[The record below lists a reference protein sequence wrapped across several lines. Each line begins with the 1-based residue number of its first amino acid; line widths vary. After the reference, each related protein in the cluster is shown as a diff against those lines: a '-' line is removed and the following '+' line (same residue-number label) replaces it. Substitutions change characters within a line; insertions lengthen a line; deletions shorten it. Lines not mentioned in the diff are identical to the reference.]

1 MLIHFRSR
9 LIVLIACILLLVVCF
24 FSSILL
30 GYTDTSFTNLIHTF
44 TNFNGSN
51 EQLIIQNVRIP
62 RAIIASVVG
71 ASLAIAGLFMQV
83 LTKNPLASP
92 SVLGINAGASM
103 LIVLSITFFNI
114 QSVSATIRL
123 SFIGAALSSLFVF
136 GLSSLG
142 KDGATP
148 LKITLAGV
156 SIAAMFSSITQG
168 LLVTNEVALDQ
179 VLFWLAGSVQGRSL
193 DSLVMVLPYIVVAWV
208 ISLAL
213 GSKINTFML
222 GEDLSKAL
230 GQNTAMLKITLVVLV
245 IVLAGGA
252 VSVAGPIGLVG
263 IIVPQIVRM
272 FVKNDYR
279 WMIPFTG
286 VVGAILLL
294 LADIASRYVLMP
306 EETPVGITTAVI
318 GAPFFIY
325 LARKGGTIK

>member
-1 MLIHFRSR
+1 MFIHLRSK
-9 LIVLIACILLLVVCF
+9 IFVLIACIFVFVVCF

-30 GYTDTSFTNLIHTF
+30 GYTNTSFSGLIHSF
-44 TNFNGSN
+44 TDFNGSN

-103 LIVLSITFFNI
+103 LIVLTTTFFHI
-114 QSVSATIRL
+114 QSPAATIWL
-123 SFIGAALSSLFVF
+123 SFLGATLSAILVF
-136 GLSSLG
+136 GLSSIG

-168 LLVTNEVALDQ
+168 LLVTNEVALDK

-193 DSLVMVLPYIVVAWV
+193 DSLEMVLPYILIAWG
-208 ISLAL
+208 ISLVI
-213 GSKINTFML
+213 GGKINTFML
-222 GEDLSKAL
+222 GDDLSRAL
-230 GQNTAMLKITLVVLV
+230 GQNTVLLKVTLVILV
-245 IVLAGGA
+245 IILAGGA
-252 VSVAGPIGLVG
+252 VSIAGPIGLVG

-279 WMIPFTG
+279 WMIPLCGIF
-286 VVGAILLL
+286 GAILLL
-294 LADIASRYVLMP
+294 LADVGARYLLMP
-306 EETPVGITTAVI
+306 EETPVGIMTAVI

-325 LARKGGTIK
+325 LARKGGTVK

>member
-9 LIVLIACILLLVVCF
+9 FIVLIAFIILLVVCF

-44 TNFNGSN
+44 TNFTGSN

-103 LIVLSITFFNI
+103 LIVLSITFFNM
-114 QSVSATIRL
+114 QSVTATIWL

-193 DSLVMVLPYIVVAWV
+193 DSLVMVLPYIIIAWV
-208 ISLAL
+208 ISLSL

-230 GQNTAMLKITLVVLV
+230 GQNTALLKITLVVLV
-245 IVLAGGA
+245 ILLAGGA

-272 FVKNDYR
+272 FVRNDYR

>member
-1 MLIHFRSR
+1 MLISFKSR
-9 LIVLIACILLLVVCF
+9 LTVLIGIILLLIICF

-30 GYTDTSFTNLIHTF
+30 GYTDTSFTNLIDTF

-62 RAIIASVVG
+62 RAIIAIVVG

-103 LIVLSITFFNI
+103 LIVLSITFFNT
-114 QSVSATIRL
+114 QSVSATIWL
-123 SFIGAALSSLFVF
+123 AFIGATLSSLFVF

-168 LLVTNEVALDQ
+168 LLVTNEVALEQ

-193 DSLVMVLPYIVVAWV
+193 DSLQIVLPYIIIAWV
-208 ISLAL
+208 ISLSL
-213 GSKINTFML
+213 GAKVNTFML
-222 GEDLSKAL
+222 GEDISKAL
-230 GQNTAMLKITLVVLV
+230 GQNTALLKITLVILV
-245 IVLAGGA
+245 IILAGGS
-252 VSVAGPIGLVG
+252 VSIAGPIGLVG

-286 VVGAILLL
+286 LVGGILLL
-294 LADIASRYVLMP
+294 LADIASRYILMP
-306 EETPVGITTAVI
+306 EETPVGIMTAVI

-325 LARKGGTIK
+325 LARKGGTVK

>member
-9 LIVLIACILLLVVCF
+9 MIALIACILLFVVCF

-51 EQLIIQNVRIP
+51 EHLIIQNVRIP

-103 LIVLSITFFNI
+103 LIVLSITFFNL
-114 QSVSATIRL
+114 QSVSATIWL

-193 DSLVMVLPYIVVAWV
+193 DSLVLVLPYIVVAWV

-230 GQNTAMLKITLVVLV
+230 GQNTGMLKITLVVLV

-294 LADIASRYVLMP
+294 LADIASRYLLMP

>member
-9 LIVLIACILLLVVCF
+9 LLVLISCILLLVVCF

-103 LIVLSITFFNI
+103 LIVLSITFFNL
-114 QSVSATIRL
+114 QSVTATIWL

-168 LLVTNEVALDQ
+168 LLVTNEVALEQ

-193 DSLVMVLPYIVVAWV
+193 DSLVMVLPYIIVAWG

-279 WMIPFTG
+279 WMIPYTG

-294 LADIASRYVLMP
+294 LADIASRYLLMP

>member
-30 GYTDTSFTNLIHTF
+30 GYTDTSFTHLIHTF

-103 LIVLSITFFNI
+103 LIVLSITFFNL
-114 QSVSATIRL
+114 QSVSATIWL

-168 LLVTNEVALDQ
+168 LLVTNEVALEQ

-193 DSLVMVLPYIVVAWV
+193 DSLVMVLPYIIVAWV

-245 IVLAGGA
+245 IILAGGA

-294 LADIASRYVLMP
+294 LADIASRYLLMP

>member
-9 LIVLIACILLLVVCF
+9 LIVLIACILFLVVCF

-103 LIVLSITFFNI
+103 LIVLSITFFNL
-114 QSVSATIRL
+114 QSVSATIWL

-168 LLVTNEVALDQ
+168 LLVTNEVALEQ

-193 DSLVMVLPYIVVAWV
+193 DSLVMVLPYIIVAWV

>member
-1 MLIHFRSR
+1 MLIHFKSR
-9 LIVLIACILLLVVCF
+9 LIVFIACILLLVVCF

-103 LIVLSITFFNI
+103 LIVLSITFFNL
-114 QSVSATIRL
+114 QSMTATIWL

-193 DSLVMVLPYIVVAWV
+193 DSLVMVLPYIIVAWV
-208 ISLAL
+208 ISLSL

-230 GQNTAMLKITLVVLV
+230 GQNTALLKITLVVLV
-245 IVLAGGA
+245 ILLAGGA

>member
-9 LIVLIACILLLVVCF
+9 LIVFIACILLLVVCF

-103 LIVLSITFFNI
+103 LIVLSITFFNL
-114 QSVSATIRL
+114 QSVSAMIWL
-123 SFIGAALSSLFVF
+123 SFLGATLSSLFVF

-168 LLVTNEVALDQ
+168 LLVTNEVALEQ

-193 DSLVMVLPYIVVAWV
+193 DSLVMVLPYIVIAWV

-213 GSKINTFML
+213 GNKINTFML

-230 GQNTAMLKITLVVLV
+230 GQNTALLKITLVVLV
-245 IVLAGGA
+245 IILAGGA

-286 VVGAILLL
+286 VIGAILLL
-294 LADIASRYVLMP
+294 LADIASRYLLMP

>member
-1 MLIHFRSR
+1 MLIHPRSR
-9 LIVLIACILLLVVCF
+9 IIALIACLILLVICF

-30 GYTDTSFTNLIHTF
+30 GYTETSFTSLIHSF
-44 TNFNGSN
+44 TQFNGSN
-51 EQLIIQNVRIP
+51 EHLIIQNVRIP
-62 RAIIASVVG
+62 RAIIASIVG

-103 LIVLSITFFNI
+103 LIVLSITFFHL
-114 QSVSATIRL
+114 QSPAATIWLAFLGATL
-123 SFIGAALSSLFVF
+123 SAVFVF
-136 GLSSLG
+136 GLSSIG

-168 LLVTNEVALDQ
+168 LLVTNEVALEQ

-193 DSLVMVLPYIVVAWV
+193 DSLYMVLPYIVIAWV

-213 GSKINTFML
+213 GGKINTFML
-222 GEDLSKAL
+222 GEDVSKAL
-230 GQNTAMLKITLVVLV
+230 GQNTTLLKVTLVVLV
-245 IVLAGGA
+245 IILAGGA
-252 VSVAGPIGLVG
+252 VSIAGPIGLVG

-272 FVKNDYR
+272 FVKNNYR
-279 WMIPFTG
+279 WMIPFCG
-286 VVGAILLL
+286 IFGAILLL
-294 LADIASRYVLMP
+294 LADVGSRYILMP
-306 EETPVGITTAVI
+306 EETPVGIMTAVI

-325 LARKGGTIK
+325 LARKGGTVK

>member
-1 MLIHFRSR
+1 MLIHFKSR

-103 LIVLSITFFNI
+103 LIVLSITFFNL
-114 QSVSATIRL
+114 QSVSATIWL

-168 LLVTNEVALDQ
+168 LLVTNEVALEQ

-193 DSLVMVLPYIVVAWV
+193 DSLVMVLPYIIVAWV

-272 FVKNDYR
+272 IVKNDYR

>member
-1 MLIHFRSR
+1 MLIHFKSR
-9 LIVLIACILLLVVCF
+9 LIVFIACILLLVVCF

-103 LIVLSITFFNI
+103 LIVLSITFFHL
-114 QSVSATIRL
+114 QSVTATIWL

-193 DSLVMVLPYIVVAWV
+193 DSLVMVLPYIIVAWV
-208 ISLAL
+208 ISLSL

-230 GQNTAMLKITLVVLV
+230 GQNTALLKITLVVLV
-245 IVLAGGA
+245 ILLAGGA

>member
-9 LIVLIACILLLVVCF
+9 LIVFIVCILLLVVCF

-30 GYTDTSFTNLIHTF
+30 GYTDTSFKNLIHTF

-103 LIVLSITFFNI
+103 LTVLSITFFNL
-114 QSVSATIRL
+114 QSVSAMIWL
-123 SFIGAALSSLFVF
+123 SFLGATLSSLFVF

-168 LLVTNEVALDQ
+168 LLVTNEVALEQ

-193 DSLVMVLPYIVVAWV
+193 DSLVMVLPYIVIAWV

-213 GSKINTFML
+213 GNKINTFML

-230 GQNTAMLKITLVVLV
+230 GQNTALLKITLVVLV
-245 IVLAGGA
+245 IILAGGA

-286 VVGAILLL
+286 VIGAILLL
-294 LADIASRYVLMP
+294 LADIASRYLLMP

>member
-9 LIVLIACILLLVVCF
+9 MIVLIACILLFVVCF

-51 EQLIIQNVRIP
+51 EHLIIQNVRIP

-103 LIVLSITFFNI
+103 LIVLSITFFNL
-114 QSVSATIRL
+114 QSVTATIWL

-193 DSLVMVLPYIVVAWV
+193 DSLVLVLPYIVVAWV

-294 LADIASRYVLMP
+294 LADIASRYLLMP

>member
-1 MLIHFRSR
+1 MLTHHRSR
-9 LIVLIACILLLVVCF
+9 IVLLVACILILIASF

-30 GYTDTSFTNLIHTF
+30 GYTDTSFKNLIHSF
-44 TNFNGSN
+44 TRFNGSN
-51 EQLIIQNVRIP
+51 EQLVIQNVRFP

-103 LIVLSITFFNI
+103 LIVLSITFFNLH
-114 QSVSATIRL
+114 SVTATIWL
-123 SFIGAALSSLFVF
+123 AFLGAALSSLFVF

-142 KDGATP
+142 KDGTTP

-168 LLVTNEVALDQ
+168 LLVTNEVALEQ

-193 DSLVMVLPYIVVAWV
+193 DSLVMVLPYIVVAWL
-208 ISLAL
+208 ISLAI
-213 GSKINTFML
+213 GGKINTFML

-230 GQNTAMLKITLVVLV
+230 GQNTALLKGILVFLV

-263 IIVPQIVRM
+263 IIVPQIVRV

-279 WMIPFTG
+279 WMIPLCGLF
-286 VVGAILLL
+286 GAILLL
-294 LADIASRYVLMP
+294 LADIGARYLIMP
-306 EETPVGITTAVI
+306 EETPVGIMTAVI

-325 LARKGGTIK
+325 LARKGGTVK

>member
-114 QSVSATIRL
+114 QSVSATIWL

>member
-1 MLIHFRSR
+1 MLIHRRSR
-9 LIVLIACILLLVVCF
+9 IVLLVACILILIASF

-30 GYTDTSFTNLIHTF
+30 GYTDTSFKNLIHSF
-44 TNFNGSN
+44 TQFNGSN
-51 EQLIIQNVRIP
+51 EQLVIQNVRFP

-103 LIVLSITFFNI
+103 LIVLSITFFNLH
-114 QSVSATIRL
+114 SVTATIWL
-123 SFIGAALSSLFVF
+123 AFLGAALSSLFVF

-168 LLVTNEVALDQ
+168 LLVTNEVALEQ

-193 DSLVMVLPYIVVAWV
+193 DSLVMVLPYIVFAWV

-213 GSKINTFML
+213 GGKINTFML

-230 GQNTAMLKITLVVLV
+230 GQNTALLKGILVFLV

-263 IIVPQIVRM
+263 IIVPQIVRV

-279 WMIPFTG
+279 WMIPLCGLF
-286 VVGAILLL
+286 GAILLL
-294 LADIASRYVLMP
+294 LADIGARYLIMP
-306 EETPVGITTAVI
+306 EETPVGIMTAVI

-325 LARKGGTIK
+325 LARKGGTVK

>member
-103 LIVLSITFFNI
+103 LIVLSITFFNL
-114 QSVSATIRL
+114 QSVSATIWL

-168 LLVTNEVALDQ
+168 LLVTNEVALEQ

-193 DSLVMVLPYIVVAWV
+193 DSLVMVLPYIIVAWV

-272 FVKNDYR
+272 IVKNDYR

-325 LARKGGTIK
+325 LARKGGSIK

>member
-1 MLIHFRSR
+1 MLIHFKSR
-9 LIVLIACILLLVVCF
+9 LIVFIACILLFVVCF

-103 LIVLSITFFNI
+103 LIVLSITFFNL
-114 QSVSATIRL
+114 QSVSATIWL

-193 DSLVMVLPYIVVAWV
+193 DSLVLVLPYIIIAWV
-208 ISLAL
+208 ISLSL

-272 FVKNDYR
+272 IVKNDYR